1 MPPNN
6 ISYQQDSYSS
16 CPLACLYSILPLSGH
31 HLPSLLVSAAWP
43 FPEPNTKAPKILQI
57 WLFSWPFDAP
67 VSPFGSGTSLFTGST
82 CTCKLQISA
91 ECNERFE
98 AAVRGAW
105 LLLPVTSLQ
114 SRKQSLIPAR
124 EKRCPCCLEINTKSF
139 IGTSDLSFGDSQS
152 LECLV
157 NHATSP
163 SPVCPPDSR
172 SREVLGCYQCP
183 RPQGL
188 TYVKTEV

>member
-1 MPPNN
+1 MPSNN

-16 CPLACLYSILPLSGH
+16 CPLTCLYSILLSDCQ
-31 HLPSLLVSAAWP
+31 LPSPLVLRQLGPSQNP
-43 FPEPNTKAPKILQI
+43 APQHLRSYKSGF
-57 WLFSWPFDAP
+57 FSWPVDAS
-67 VSPFGSGTSLFTGST
+67 VSPFGSGTSLLTGST
-82 CTCKLQISA
+82 RKLQISA

-114 SRKQSLIPAR
+114 SRKQSLTLAR

-139 IGTSDLSFGDSQS
+139 IGTSNLSFGDSQS

-157 NHATSP
+157 NHAVSP
-163 SPVCPPDSR
+163 SGLHLCVPQIPVVQKC
-172 SREVLGCYQCP
+172 
-183 RPQGL
+183 
-188 TYVKTEV
+188 